1 LIDYSKY
8 DDKQLIGF
16 ISLEGNEKE
25 FAFKE
30 IYFRYAKRIY
40 SHCKL
45 KCTDEHEAKDMHQE
59 IWMIFFQA
67 IKDGKTDL
75 KLPHYLYGIARNI
88 YLQNCKKH
96 NKQTIINEDKFEI
109 DSIISPY
116 ISLEASIEEQDLIK
130 IIKMASEYLNEPLK
144 ETFHLKWFSGLP
156 NNEIAEI
163 TGESVDNIKQRS
175 HRSMTKILKILS
187 PFIKDFQK

>member
-1 LIDYSKY
+1 MKDYSKY

-40 SHCKL
+40 THCKL
-45 KCTDEHEAKDMHQE
+45 KCTYEHEAKDMHQE
-59 IWMIFFQA
+59 IWLIFFKV
-67 IKDGKTDL
+67 IKDGKIDI

-88 YLQNCKKH
+88 YLQNIKKQ
-96 NKQTIINEDKFEI
+96 NKKININEDKFEI
-109 DSIISPY
+109 DSIVSPH
-116 ISLEASIEEQDLIK
+116 ISLESSIEEQDLIN
-130 IIKMASEYLNEPLK
+130 IVKMASEFLNEQLK
-144 ETFHLKWFSGLP
+144 ETFLLKWFSGLP